1 MDTRSIVHASF
12 GTRIKTNVLYVH
24 QSKVY
29 NWFQRPGIVVG
40 LNGFKYINIYN
51 GKYKKINSKI
61 HIIFM
66 HVCKCNITTII
77 SRIIQTIQCY
87 YE

>member
-40 LNGFKYINIYN
+40 VGLNGFKYINIYSGN
-51 GKYKKINSKI
+51 YTKINSKI
-61 HIIFM
+61 HICM
-66 HVCKCNITTII
+66 CASVTLL
-77 SRIIQTIQCY
+77 Q
-87 YE
+87 